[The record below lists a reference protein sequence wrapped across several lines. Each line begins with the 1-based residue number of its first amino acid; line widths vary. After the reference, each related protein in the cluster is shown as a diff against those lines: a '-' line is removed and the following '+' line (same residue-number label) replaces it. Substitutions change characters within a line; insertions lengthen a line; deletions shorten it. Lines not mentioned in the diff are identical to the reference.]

1 MKNLL
6 WLNQRKWKPIS
17 FVFFLQ
23 LVSVMVLAQVRISGK
38 VSGPDGKGISLIS
51 VSIRNT
57 TLGTSTDA
65 NGNYHINCDIKQ
77 GTYTIEFSG
86 IGFKSREEILTV
98 GANASYTINSDLVED
113 ALNLDEVVV
122 TGTNVRTSKRQLG
135 NAISTVS
142 ARQLQN
148 SGSGN
153 LSAILNGRIMGAQVT
168 QNSGD
173 PAGGISIKLRGVGS
187 VFGSSE
193 PLYIVD
199 GIIIDNSS
207 GNVIN
212 LNADA
217 QGARIQTG
225 SNRLIDINP
234 NDIERIEVING
245 AAAAAIY

>member
-6 WLNQRKWKPIS
+6 WLKQRKWKPIS

-23 LVSVMVLAQVRISGK
+23 LVSVISLAQVRISGK

-65 NGNYHINCDIKQ
+65 NGNYHINGDIKQ

-122 TGTNVRTSKRQLG
+122 TGTN
-135 NAISTVS
+135 
-142 ARQLQN
+142 
-148 SGSGN
+148 
-153 LSAILNGRIMGAQVT
+153 
-168 QNSGD
+168 
-173 PAGGISIKLRGVGS
+173 
-187 VFGSSE
+187 
-193 PLYIVD
+193 
-199 GIIIDNSS
+199 
-207 GNVIN
+207 
-212 LNADA
+212 
-217 QGARIQTG
+217 
-225 SNRLIDINP
+225 
-234 NDIERIEVING
+234 
-245 AAAAAIY
+245 